1 MACVCWGSVVTIR
14 LARDDKKKS
23 ASIIKHQIDK
33 NLICSLDGCSKPLSV
48 YDGPGSDSLCRSH
61 QLKQR
66 EYNGLG
72 RLDRPHTFHRK
83 WVCDMCGIDIA
94 ERVRTKYPTL
104 EETSPELFNRLCRNQ
119 IIGDHIV
126 RKADGGADTE
136 ENIQSLCLLCNSDK
150 TILSEDYRK
159 PLDK

>member
-1 MACVCWGSVVTIR
+1 VTIR
-14 LARDDKKKS
+14 LAKDDKKKS
-23 ASIIKHQIDK
+23 AAFIKHQIDK

-136 ENIQSLCLLCNSDK
+136 DNIQSLCLLCNSDK

>member
-1 MACVCWGSVVTIR
+1 VTIR
-14 LARDDKKKS
+14 LPRSDKKKS
-23 ASIIKHQIDK
+23 AAIIKYQINNK
-33 NLICSLDGCSKPLSV
+33 LICSLDGCDNALSI
-48 YDGPGSDSLCRSH
+48 YEGPGSDSLCRSH

-104 EETSPELFNRLCRNQ
+104 EVTSPELFNRLCRNQ
-119 IIGDHIV
+119 IIGDHII
-126 RKADGGADTE
+126 RKADGGSDTE
-136 ENIQSLCLLCNSDK
+136 DNIQSLCLLCNSDK
-150 TILSEDYRK
+150 TILSEDYK
-159 PLDK
+159 KSLNK

>member
-1 MACVCWGSVVTIR
+1 VTIR
-14 LARDDKKKS
+14 LPRSDKKKS
-23 ASIIKHQIDK
+23 AAIIKYQLNNK
-33 NLICSLDGCSKPLSV
+33 LICSLDGCDSELSI
-48 YDGPGSDSLCRSH
+48 YEGPGSESLCRAH

-94 ERVRTKYPTL
+94 ERIRTKYPTL
-104 EETSPELFNRLCRNQ
+104 EETSPVLFNRLCRNQ

-126 RKADGGADTE
+126 RKADGGLDTE
-136 ENIQSLCLLCNSDK
+136 DNIQSLCLLCNSDK
-150 TILSEDYRK
+150 TILNEDWRK
-159 PLDK
+159 AS